1 MLDGIKSRFNLTG
14 DDPGQY
20 SPLSLAFIGDSVY
33 GAVAKTVVVLRGNCP
48 ANALDHKAV
57 GYIKAVSQSKVA
69 DHLLK
74 NDILSEEELSV
85 YRRGRNAKSP
95 TTAKNAPVGDYR
107 KATGLEALI
116 GYLYLKGDMDR
127 VTEIM
132 DIAVRVCDGS
142 KEREY

>member
-1 MLDGIKSRFNLTG
+1 MLNTIKDDFGLAG

-20 SPLSLAFIGDSVY
+20 SPLSLAFIGDSIY

-48 ANALDHKAV
+48 ANTLDHKAV
-57 GYIKAVSQSKVA
+57 KYIKAVSQAKVA
-69 DHLLK
+69 DHL
-74 NDILSEEELSV
+74 IGEGVLSGEEEAI
-85 YRRGRNAKSP
+85 YKRGRNAKSP

-127 VTEIM
+127 VLNLM
-132 DIAVRVCDGS
+132 KIAVDYLDS
-142 KEREY
+142 